1 MILYFIVQDDKI
13 IGHNVC
19 TSRTLIVAPFKE
31 PNLISGASRSP
42 PTELMLD
49 SSKWLVNAAAR
60 FAAYEFIR
68 NIKKVH
74 QEKVRILDE
83 RHLQDSCWKR
93 YKMFEYTSVFLH
105 CLVQAR
111 RKGSESE
118 KKSPLVHYS
127 VWSGTPLW
135 QWQLSLLPVNKS
147 KLQWTLATEMKTMK
161 ILIPWK
167 HHFEIKSFSYM

>member
-1 MILYFIVQDDKI
+1 M
-13 IGHNVC
+13 
-19 TSRTLIVAPFKE
+19 
-31 PNLISGASRSP
+31 SGASRSP

-49 SSKWLVNAAAR
+49 SSKWLVKAAAR

-93 YKMFEYTSVFLH
+93 YKMLTFTLVFLH

-111 RKGSESE
+111 RKESESE
-118 KKSPLVHYS
+118 KNSYQVHYL
-127 VWSGTPLW
+127 VWSGMPLW
-135 QWQLSLLPVNKS
+135 Q
-147 KLQWTLATEMKTMK
+147 
-161 ILIPWK
+161 
-167 HHFEIKSFSYM
+167 